1 MSAPAVITRDIAA
14 AWRSQRGA
22 AITLAVGVLALGLLF
37 HEDWSPRSIR
47 GSPPRPTTIASW

>member
-37 HEDWSPRSIR
+37 Q
-47 GSPPRPTTIASW
+47 